1 MSVAQ
6 NRGITLWLFVMVCGI
21 VMVAGAALGKA
32 IPRDEYLHYVPL
44 KYPTLVEQ
52 TTSNGEFHLFGDR
65 GAPGY
70 RDVAPVDGIDDAR
83 QELLQTLGARF
94 GPIMVL
100 NSTNLPMDFRRFMD
114 QSQSSNLHVDTWSLL
129 GSPKELV
136 RSDMVNLNT
145 LVEEPC
151 DSTSAEA
158 RRYDPSGD
166 CLLMDLLDRFD
177 PRDPDF
183 EALNPRSRAPDAGQ
197 FQVFFFD
204 WPGEGPE
211 SWKKEFEN
219 GFSQVLPQKYR
230 EFLKVYMH
238 PFIREVTSPRQ
249 GVLGYQFVL
258 QYYFFYPTN
267 DGGNNHEGD
276 WEHINVMISP
286 QGSVT
291 SLLTADQVGGILGQG
306 AGFGEDAGDPLV
318 IKAIDYYF
326 HEQVYRMDYSSP
338 NAYLEVEAWKQ
349 EMRAKVPERNGEQT
363 LWKWRRYAAWW
374 DQEETVVNTHPI
386 CFIGADN
393 KGFDQVLTSPGG
405 KNRDSHGTYPYPG
418 LFKDIGPGGATEQI
432 NGQLDSRDWYAEHKG
447 DITGND
453 QTRFGRGD
461 VVPYTTSDRVE
472 VWPDWERVI
481 EPVMTDP
488 VARRDWFWMMLPVR
502 WGYPATE
509 SPFAGIIPHAETGN
523 LAPMGPMFQPHWNRS
538 GSEGGSNS
546 YEPHMF
552 ETLFPLGLQDSFV
565 NSWGFLNLTLPVL
578 ASMPPIDFIWRLVA
592 YPFRK
597 ILQHNDPVFFPS
609 ENIPSRFV
617 GLNVGVSK
625 LRFNDEIGILL
636 FNGDPGIELLGRIW
650 AVAPDGL
657 ASGELNKT
665 DPVEWWWQVN
675 FYLGKGFATQN
686 TLLNSRSP
694 LGMTITTTDGNL
706 LVVDSEFHLWEYAGS
721 FRFDIFRGGFKPYVK
736 VGYGWTWYRVQ
747 DMTFN
752 GELLDNHTGEWINQP
767 SFNSF
772 SDMMPNSWNAG
783 AGLEVNIVSS
793 LAPFPSGV
801 DVSLVL
807 EASHTQNNMGVESW
821 VLLLQEQDLRHES
834 IKSIRLK
841 RWNFNLGL
849 TLGF

>member
-1 MSVAQ
+1 VFGA
-6 NRGITLWLFVMVCGI
+6 NGLRLRLWLFGVAVGMVLSAN
-21 VMVAGAALGKA
+21 VSLGQA
-32 IPRDEYLHYVPL
+32 IPRNEYLNYVPL
-44 KYPTLVEQ
+44 EYPSLVEQ
-52 TTSNGEFHLFGDR
+52 TSSSDAFNLFGDR
-65 GAPGY
+65 HAPGY

-83 QELLQTLGARF
+83 QELLQALGARF
-94 GPIMVL
+94 GPVMVL
-100 NSTNLPMDFRRFMD
+100 NSTNLPMDFRLFMD
-114 QSQSSNLHVDTWSLL
+114 QAQSSNLHVDTWSLL
-129 GSPKELV
+129 GNPKELL

-145 LVEEPC
+145 LVDQPC
-151 DSTSAEA
+151 DSTTAA
-158 RRYDPSGD
+158 DRRYDSSGD
-166 CLLMDLLDRFD
+166 CLLTEMLERFD

-183 EALNPRSRAPDAGQ
+183 EALNPRSRAPDQGE
-197 FQVFFFD
+197 FQVMFFD
-204 WPGEGPE
+204 WPGDSPE
-211 SWKKEFEN
+211 SWKMEFEN
-219 GFSQVLPQKYR
+219 GFSQVLPRKYR

-238 PFIREVTSPRQ
+238 PFIQEVRSPRE

-286 QGSVT
+286 IGSVT
-291 SLLTADQVGGILGQG
+291 SLLTADQIRGILAQG
-306 AGFGEDAGDPLV
+306 TLYGEKESDPLV
-318 IKAIDYYF
+318 IKSIDYYF
-326 HEQVYRMDYSSP
+326 HYQVYRMDYSSP
-338 NAYLEVEAWKQ
+338 NVYLGVEDWKQ
-349 EMRAKVPERNGEQT
+349 EMQSKVAERNGEHT

-393 KGFDQVLTSPGG
+393 KGFDQVLAAPGG

-432 NGQLDSRDWYAEHKG
+432 NGQLDPREWYAEKKG
-447 DITGND
+447 DITGAD

-461 VVPYTTSDRVE
+461 AVPYTTTDRVE

-488 VARRDWFWMMLPVR
+488 VARRDWFWMLLPVR

-538 GSEGGSNS
+538 GSEGGAHQ
-546 YEPHMF
+546 YYPHMF

-578 ASMPPIDFIWRLVA
+578 ASMPPIDFVWRLAA

-597 ILQHNDPVFFPS
+597 ILQRNDPVFFPS
-609 ENIPSRFV
+609 ENIPTRFV
-617 GLNVGVSK
+617 GVNMGVTR
-625 LRFNDEIGILL
+625 LRFNDDMSILL
-636 FNGDPGIELLGRIW
+636 FNGDSGIELLTRI
-650 AVAPDGL
+650 GL
-657 ASGELNKT
+657 AAPNGVGESEIKKT
-665 DPVEWWWQVN
+665 DPLEWWWQVS
-675 FYLGKGFATQN
+675 FFMGKGFATQN
-686 TLLNSRSP
+686 TLLHSKSP
-694 LGMTITTTDGNL
+694 LGATINTTDGDVL
-706 LVVDSEFHLWEYAGS
+706 TVDSVFHLWEYAGS

-736 VGYGWTWYRVQ
+736 LGYGWTWYRVE
-747 DMTFN
+747 DMHFN

-783 AGLEVNIVSS
+783 AGLELNVVSS

-807 EASHTQNNMGVESW
+807 EATHTQNNMGVESW
-821 VLLLQEQDLRHES
+821 LLLINEEDLRQDS
-834 IKSIRLK
+834 IQSIHLK
-841 RWNFNLGL
+841 RWNFSAGL